1 MGIFSLEQKDNLIW
15 LGRYTERVY
24 TTLKNYFLSYDK
36 MIDIDD
42 DYYKVFCASLDIP
55 DIYTS
60 KEDFLDRYTFDET
73 NPDSLYSNLERAY
86 GNAIVLRE
94 EIGSEALAYIQL
106 AVYEMQKARLSD
118 APLVSLQKVADNLLS
133 FWGAEDDSIENEQIR
148 NLVKLGKRIERL
160 DLYSRLEMPSSL
172 MQTEKRRLEHRIAT
186 IGVKYDEQ
194 YMQKLGHMI
203 DAEVINYHEVVK
215 YIEKFAV

>member
-36 MIDIDD
+36 MIDMDD
-42 DYYKVFCASLDIP
+42 NYYKVFCASLDIP

-60 KEDFLDRYTFDET
+60 KEDFIARYTFDED

-106 AVYEMQKARLSD
+106 AVYEMQKAKLSES
-118 APLVSLQKVADNLLS
+118 PLVDLQKVVDNLLS
-133 FWGAEDDSIENEQIR
+133 FWGAEDDGIENEQVR

-186 IGVKYDEQ
+186 IGVQYDKEA
-194 YMQKLGHMI
+194 LHALSNII
-203 DAEVINYHEVVK
+203 DAEVINYHEVVR
-215 YIEKFAV
+215 YIEKLAV

>member
-15 LGRYTERVY
+15 LGRYTERVF

-36 MIDIDD
+36 MIDMDD
-42 DYYKVFCASLDIP
+42 NYYKVFCASLDIP

-60 KEDFLDRYTFDET
+60 KEDFLTRYTFDET

-106 AVYEMQKARLSD
+106 AVYEMQKAKISE
-118 APLVSLQKVADNLLS
+118 APLVDLQKVVDNLLS
-133 FWGAEDDSIENEQIR
+133 FWGAADDGIENELVR
-148 NLVKLGKRIERL
+148 NLVKFGKRIERL

-186 IGVKYDEQ
+186 IGVQ
-194 YMQKLGHMI
+194 YNKEAMHALSDII
-203 DAEVINYHEVVK
+203 DAEVINYHEVVR
-215 YIEKFAV
+215 YIEKLAV